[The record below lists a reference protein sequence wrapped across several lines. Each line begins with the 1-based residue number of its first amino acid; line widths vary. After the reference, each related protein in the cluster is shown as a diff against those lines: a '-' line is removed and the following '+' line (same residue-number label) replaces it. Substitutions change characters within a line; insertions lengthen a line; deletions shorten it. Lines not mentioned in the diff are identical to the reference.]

1 MNGSVDADAD
11 CVNNQPRSAT
21 SAHNCANNKCDDA
34 NDDPPGKNSQLPLLN
49 LFGKAPLRSPHTDP
63 FEVRYRKDNLD

>member
-34 NDDPPGKNSQLPLLN
+34 NDDPPGKNSQLPLC
-49 LFGKAPLRSPHTDP
+49 
-63 FEVRYRKDNLD
+63 